1 MIIPKL
7 KKIKSEKKYHDLNLI
22 DEYEDPN
29 CEDKELKLIEQE
41 LDSPKVWRGSMN
53 EKIKMRI
60 LHLIDLGARYENSS
74 ELKEIIDQHS
84 KARELYENLLK
95 SEENLTNFYGSID
108 DKKISER
115 FDQIIE
121 EGLNP
126 KQNKVPW
133 LKPAVG
139 FAIAAG
145 FLIFGFNFLK
155 GSSLLDKQKTIYAV
169 YDGVDGLL
177 VGANVMINGLSIG
190 NVTELDFLSNSTK
203 ILVTLKVKDKLNFS
217 SKSTASIYETGVLGG
232 LAISIDPIF
241 ERESIVKTGDTL
253 NSSVRPGLTEL
264 INRQIEP
271 LSRQLQSTITSVDS
285 IFTGASNVLN
295 RQTQE
300 QIKESINVLTSA
312 IKAINNSSIIIEKTL
327 TDKNAQINNTI
338 DNFEK
343 ISSNLSEVSEEL
355 NSFGLSVLSIG
366 LPSFITVINFLILY
380 IKKPTDVI
388 SRIVNIMLGRIL
400 IIYFLPKTEK

>member
-1 MIIPKL
+1 
-7 KKIKSEKKYHDLNLI
+7 
-22 DEYEDPN
+22 
-29 CEDKELKLIEQE
+29 
-41 LDSPKVWRGSMN
+41 
-53 EKIKMRI
+53 MR
-60 LHLIDLGARYENSS
+60 LS
-74 ELKEIIDQHS
+74 KEI
-84 KARELYENLLK
+84 KAAFFVLSTILL
-95 SEENLTNFYGSID
+95 F
-108 DKKISER
+108 
-115 FDQIIE
+115 
-121 EGLNP
+121 
-126 KQNKVPW
+126 
-133 LKPAVG
+133 
-139 FAIAAG
+139 
-145 FLIFGFNFLK
+145 IFGFNFLK

-169 YDGVDGLL
+169 YDEVDGLL

-190 NVTELDFLSNSTK
+190 NVTELDFLPNSTK
-203 ILVTLKVKDKLNFS
+203 ILVTIKVKDKLNFS

-300 QIKESINVLTSA
+300 EIKESINVLTSA

-327 TDKNAQINNTI
+327 TDKNTQINNTI

-343 ISSNLSEVSEEL
+343 ISSNLSEVSNEL
-355 NSFGLSVLSIG
+355 NSFELSSLLSNLEVSVDGISSIVNKLDSDKSTIG
-366 LPSFITVINFLILY
+366 KLINEDEVYNNLNSSIESLNFLISD
-380 IKKPTDVI
+380 IKENPKKYVHF
-388 SRIVNIMLGRIL
+388 SVFGR
-400 IIYFLPKTEK
+400 K

>member
-1 MIIPKL
+1 
-7 KKIKSEKKYHDLNLI
+7 
-22 DEYEDPN
+22 
-29 CEDKELKLIEQE
+29 
-41 LDSPKVWRGSMN
+41 
-53 EKIKMRI
+53 MR
-60 LHLIDLGARYENSS
+60 LS
-74 ELKEIIDQHS
+74 KEI
-84 KARELYENLLK
+84 KAAFFVLSTILL
-95 SEENLTNFYGSID
+95 F
-108 DKKISER
+108 
-115 FDQIIE
+115 
-121 EGLNP
+121 
-126 KQNKVPW
+126 
-133 LKPAVG
+133 
-139 FAIAAG
+139 
-145 FLIFGFNFLK
+145 IFGFNFLK

-169 YDGVDGLL
+169 YDEVDGLL

-190 NVTELDFLSNSTK
+190 NVTELDFLTNSTK

-295 RQTQE
+295 RKTQE
-300 QIKESINVLTSA
+300 EIKESINVLTSA

-327 TDKNAQINNTI
+327 TDKNTQINNTI

-343 ISSNLSEVSEEL
+343 ISSSLSEVSEEL
-355 NSFGLSVLSIG
+355 NSFGLSNLLANLEVSVDG
-366 LPSFITVINFLILY
+366 
-380 IKKPTDVI
+380 I
-388 SRIVNIMLGRIL
+388 SSIVNKLESDNSTIGKLINEDEVYNNLNSSIESLNSL
-400 IIYFLPKTEK
+400 IIDIKSNPKKYVHFSVFGRK

>member
-1 MIIPKL
+1 MRL
-7 KKIKSEKKYHDLNLI
+7 S
-22 DEYEDPN
+22 
-29 CEDKELKLIEQE
+29 KETKAAFFVL
-41 LDSPKVWRGSMN
+41 ST
-53 EKIKMRI
+53 I
-60 LHLIDLGARYENSS
+60 LL
-74 ELKEIIDQHS
+74 
-84 KARELYENLLK
+84 
-95 SEENLTNFYGSID
+95 F
-108 DKKISER
+108 
-115 FDQIIE
+115 
-121 EGLNP
+121 
-126 KQNKVPW
+126 
-133 LKPAVG
+133 
-139 FAIAAG
+139 
-145 FLIFGFNFLK
+145 IFGFNFLK

-169 YDGVDGLL
+169 YDEVDGLL

-190 NVTELDFLSNSTK
+190 NVTELDFLPNSTK

-241 ERESIVKTGDTL
+241 ERESIVNTGDTL

-300 QIKESINVLTSA
+300 EIKESINVLTSA

-327 TDKNAQINNTI
+327 TTNNNKINNTI

-343 ISSNLSEVSEEL
+343 ISANLSEVSDEL
-355 NSFGLSVLSIG
+355 NSFELSILLSNLEVSVDG
-366 LPSFITVINFLILY
+366 ISSIVDKLDSDKSTIGKLINEDEVYDNLNLSIESLNSLISD
-380 IKKPTDVI
+380 IKANPKKYVHF
-388 SRIVNIMLGRIL
+388 SVFGR
-400 IIYFLPKTEK
+400 K